1 MRAGGKFD
9 TRGQG
14 EEMPWKKSYRGKKKG
29 DGNNEAT
36 FSFLFSFF
44 LPPPFSLF
52 CLLSEY
58 SSVSSQSREEN
69 RKLSFKFLSV
79 EVERVLLRVL
89 YVRVREEGGGTNIK
103 TNEYKIFDFARCWR
117 NYFSKKE
124 RNEFFTVIGSIV
136 ELSIDVSIFFFFF
149 FGWKTNFS
157 FVMAATI

>member
-14 EEMPWKKSYRGKKKG
+14 EEMPWKKSYRGKKRGMGIMKLRFH
-29 DGNNEAT
+29 
-36 FSFLFSFF
+36 FSFLFSSLLLFLFFVYSRNIRVF
-44 LPPPFSLF
+44 LPN
-52 CLLSEY
+52 
-58 SSVSSQSREEN
+58 RG

-79 EVERVLLRVL
+79 EVERVLLSIIRAC
-89 YVRVREEGGGTNIK
+89 EGGGTNIK

-136 ELSIDVSIFFFFF
+136 ELSIDISIFFFFF

>member
-1 MRAGGKFD
+1 M
-9 TRGQG
+9 
-14 EEMPWKKSYRGKKKG
+14 
-29 DGNNEAT
+29 
-36 FSFLFSFF
+36 F
-44 LPPPFSLF
+44 LPN
-52 CLLSEY
+52 
-58 SSVSSQSREEN
+58 RG

-79 EVERVLLRVL
+79 EVERVLLSIICAC
-89 YVRVREEGGGTNIK
+89 EGGGGGTNIK